1 MKKEYYLKSFVFVAF
16 LFVSTTFTA
25 LFAQNIVYTYGVS
38 SPSACDG
45 SAFIIDS
52 NQVVVNTVWAG
63 NGMIYQQGG
72 TSIDS
77 LCAGTY
83 TLTYSTSLGAS
94 TTVTFVIGSG
104 NTNPC
109 AGFSTFITTTPTS
122 SATICDGSAQIVVSG
137 GTAPYSYLWSDGSI
151 TSLPTNLCVG
161 NYICI
166 TTDANGCASNAE
178 GMVNTTSTSNDS
190 ILVFVNTTF
199 PGVPTIGTL
208 STASVEDCVLD
219 FNTVASA
226 SITGYTYP
234 SLDTVLITWT
244 LFDSLGVNVA
254 SYTIPYPMTNL
265 NSGVFSVALFV
276 FCDQKVLD
284 YTSIHIFDQI
294 YLNNAEMGITENM
307 EQTVLFNNPISNQL
321 NLTFENNT
329 VRSILLYDSKGAIVL
344 QANNIDSLNYSMDT
358 EKLQAGIYYL
368 NVTSAQSS
376 LTRKLIK

>member
-1 MKKEYYLKSFVFVAF
+1 MKKEYFLKSFVFVAF

-25 LFAQNIVYTYGVS
+25 LFAQNGVYTNGVS

-45 SAFIIDS
+45 SAYIDS
-52 NQVVVNTVWAG
+52 NLVVVNAVWAG

-72 TSIDS
+72 TFIDS

-83 TLTYSTSLGAS
+83 TLTYSTSNIGS
-94 TTVTFVIGSG
+94 TTITFIIGNG

-109 AGFSTFITTTPTS
+109 AGFSTSVTTTSTT
-122 SATICDGSAQIVVSG
+122 SATSCDGTVQIVVTGGSG
-137 GTAPYSYLWSDGSI
+137 PYVYLWSNAQIGGS
-151 TSLPTNLCVG
+151 LGNLCVG
-161 NYICI
+161 NYICV
-166 TTDANGCASNAE
+166 TTDANGCVSNAE
-178 GMVNTTSTSNDS
+178 GMVNAPTTANDS

-219 FNTVASA
+219 FNTVSSA

-244 LFDSLGVNVA
+244 LFDSLGLNVA
-254 SYTIPYPMTNL
+254 SYTIPYAMTNL

-284 YTSIHIFDQI
+284 YNTIHIFDQI
-294 YLNNAEMGITENM
+294 YLNNAEMGIIEN
-307 EQTVLFNNPISNQL
+307 QTQTILFNNPISNQL
-321 NLTFENNT
+321 NMTFDNNT
-329 VRSILLYDSKGAIVL
+329 ARSIVIYDSKGAEVFKADIV
-344 QANNIDSLNYSMDT
+344 DTFSYSIDT
-358 EKLQAGIYYL
+358 EKFYSGIYYL
-368 NVTSAQSS
+368 HVTSAQTSF
-376 LTRKLIK
+376 TAKLIK

>member
-1 MKKEYYLKSFVFVAF
+1 MKKEYFLKSFVFVAF

-25 LFAQNIVYTYGVS
+25 LFAQNSVYTNGVS

-45 SAFIIDS
+45 SAYIDS
-52 NQVVVNTVWAG
+52 NLVVVNTVWAG

-83 TLTYSTSLGAS
+83 TLTYSTSNIGS
-94 TTVTFVIGSG
+94 TTITFIIGSG

-109 AGFSTFITTTPTS
+109 AGFTTSVTTTSTTS
-122 SATICDGSAQIVVSG
+122 AVNCDGTVQIVVTGGSG
-137 GTAPYSYLWSDGSI
+137 PYSYTWSDGST
-151 TSLPTNLCVG
+151 TSLLVSICAG
-161 NYICI
+161 NYICV
-166 TTDANGCASNAE
+166 TTDANGCVSNAE
-178 GMVNTTSTSNDS
+178 GMVNASSTSNDS

-219 FNTVASA
+219 FNSVASA

-244 LFDSLGVNVA
+244 LVDTLGVNVA
-254 SYTIPYPMTNL
+254 SYTIPYAMNNL
-265 NSGVFSVALFV
+265 NAGVFAVSLIV

-284 YTSIHIFDQI
+284 YSTIHIFDQI
-294 YLNNAEMGITENM
+294 YLNNAEMGIIEN
-307 EQTVLFNNPISNQL
+307 QTQAILFNNPISNQL
-321 NLTFENNT
+321 DMTFDNNT
-329 VRSILLYDSKGAIVL
+329 ARSIVIYDSKGVEVFKADI
-344 QANNIDSLNYSMDT
+344 ADTFSYSINT
-358 EKLQAGIYYL
+358 EKFNSGIYYL
-368 NVTSAQSS
+368 NVTTSQSS
-376 LTRKLIK
+376 FTRKLVK

>member
-1 MKKEYYLKSFVFVAF
+1 MKKEYFLKSFVFVAF

-25 LFAQNIVYTYGVS
+25 LFAQNSVYTNGVS

-45 SAFIIDS
+45 SAYIDS
-52 NQVVVNTVWAG
+52 NLVVVNTVWAG

-83 TLTYSTSLGAS
+83 TLTYSTSNIGS
-94 TTVTFVIGSG
+94 TTITFIIGSG

-109 AGFSTFITTTPTS
+109 AGFTTSVTTTSTTS
-122 SATICDGSAQIVVSG
+122 AVNCDGTVQIVVTGGSG
-137 GTAPYSYLWSDGSI
+137 PYSYTWSDGST
-151 TSLPTNLCVG
+151 TSLLVSICAG
-161 NYICI
+161 NYICV
-166 TTDANGCASNAE
+166 TTDANGCVSNAE
-178 GMVNTTSTSNDS
+178 GMVNASSTSNDS

-219 FNTVASA
+219 FNSVASA

-244 LFDSLGVNVA
+244 LVDTLGVNVA
-254 SYTIPYPMTNL
+254 SYTIPYAMNNL
-265 NSGVFSVALFV
+265 NAGVFAVSLIV

-284 YTSIHIFDQI
+284 YATIHIFDQI
-294 YLNNAEMGITENM
+294 YLNNAEMGIIEN
-307 EQTVLFNNPISNQL
+307 QTQAILFNNPISNQL
-321 NLTFENNT
+321 DMTFDNNT
-329 VRSILLYDSKGAIVL
+329 ARSIVIYDSKGVEVFKADI
-344 QANNIDSLNYSMDT
+344 ADTFSYSINT
-358 EKLQAGIYYL
+358 EKFNSGIYYL
-368 NVTSAQSS
+368 NVTTSQSS
-376 LTRKLIK
+376 FTRKLVK

>member
-1 MKKEYYLKSFVFVAF
+1 MKKEYFLKSFVFVAF

-25 LFAQNIVYTYGVS
+25 LFAQNSVYTNGVS

-45 SAFIIDS
+45 SAYIDS
-52 NQVVVNTVWAG
+52 NLVVVNTVWAG

-83 TLTYSTSLGAS
+83 TLTYSTSNIGS
-94 TTVTFVIGSG
+94 TTITFIIGSG

-109 AGFSTFITTTPTS
+109 AGFTTSVTTTSTTS
-122 SATICDGSAQIVVSG
+122 AVNCDGTVQIVVTGGSG
-137 GTAPYSYLWSDGSI
+137 PYSYTWSDGST
-151 TSLPTNLCVG
+151 TSLLVSICAG
-161 NYICI
+161 NYICV
-166 TTDANGCASNAE
+166 TTDANGCVSNAE
-178 GMVNTTSTSNDS
+178 GMVNASSTSNDS

-219 FNTVASA
+219 FNSVASA

-244 LFDSLGVNVA
+244 LVDTLGVNVA
-254 SYTIPYPMTNL
+254 SYTIPYAMNNL
-265 NSGVFSVALFV
+265 NAGVFAVSLIV

-284 YTSIHIFDQI
+284 YSTIHIFDQI
-294 YLNNAEMGITENM
+294 YLNNAEMGIIEN
-307 EQTVLFNNPISNQL
+307 QTQAILFNNPISNQL
-321 NLTFENNT
+321 DMTFDNNT
-329 VRSILLYDSKGAIVL
+329 ARAIVIYDSKGVEVFKADI
-344 QANNIDSLNYSMDT
+344 ADTFSYSINT
-358 EKLQAGIYYL
+358 EKFNSGIYYL
-368 NVTSAQSS
+368 NVTTSQSS
-376 LTRKLIK
+376 FTRKLVK

>member
-1 MKKEYYLKSFVFVAF
+1 MKKEYFLKSFIFVAF

-25 LFAQNIVYTYGVS
+25 LFAQNSVYTNGVS

-45 SAFIIDS
+45 SAYIDS
-52 NQVVVNTVWAG
+52 NLVVVNTVWAG

-83 TLTYSTSLGAS
+83 TLTYSTTLGGS
-94 TTVTFVIGSG
+94 TTVTFIIGNG

-109 AGFSTFITTTPTS
+109 AGFTTSVTTTSTTS
-122 SATICDGSAQIVVSG
+122 AVNCDGTVQIVVTGGSG
-137 GTAPYSYLWSDGSI
+137 PYSYTWSDGST
-151 TSLPTNLCVG
+151 TSLLVSICAG
-161 NYICI
+161 NYICV
-166 TTDANGCASNAE
+166 TTDANGCVSNAE
-178 GMVNTTSTSNDS
+178 GMVNASSTSNDS

-219 FNTVASA
+219 FNSVASA

-244 LFDSLGVNVA
+244 LVDTLGVNVA
-254 SYTIPYPMTNL
+254 SYTIPYAMNNL
-265 NSGVFSVALFV
+265 NAGVFAVSLIV

-284 YTSIHIFDQI
+284 YATIHIFDQI
-294 YLNNAEMGITENM
+294 YLNNAEMGIIEN
-307 EQTVLFNNPISNQL
+307 QTQAILFNNPISNQL
-321 NLTFENNT
+321 DMTFDNNT
-329 VRSILLYDSKGAIVL
+329 ARSIVIYDSKGVEVFKADI
-344 QANNIDSLNYSMDT
+344 ADTFSYSINT
-358 EKLQAGIYYL
+358 EKFNSGIYYL
-368 NVTSAQSS
+368 NVTTSQSS
-376 LTRKLIK
+376 FTRKLVK

>member
-1 MKKEYYLKSFVFVAF
+1 MKKEYFLKSFVFVAF

-25 LFAQNIVYTYGVS
+25 LFAQNSVYTNGVS

-45 SAFIIDS
+45 SAYIDS
-52 NQVVVNTVWAG
+52 NLVVVNTVWAG

-83 TLTYSTSLGAS
+83 TLTYSTSNIGS
-94 TTVTFVIGSG
+94 TTITFIIGSG

-109 AGFSTFITTTPTS
+109 AGFTTSVTTTSTTS
-122 SATICDGSAQIVVSG
+122 AVNCDGTVQIVVTGGSG
-137 GTAPYSYLWSDGSI
+137 PYSYTWSDGST
-151 TSLPTNLCVG
+151 TSLLVSICAG
-161 NYICI
+161 NYICV
-166 TTDANGCASNAE
+166 TTDANGCVSNAE
-178 GMVNTTSTSNDS
+178 GIVNASSTSNDS

-219 FNTVASA
+219 FNSVASA

-244 LFDSLGVNVA
+244 LVDTLGVNVA
-254 SYTIPYPMTNL
+254 SYTIPYAMTNL
-265 NSGVFSVALFV
+265 NVGVFAVSLIV

-284 YTSIHIFDQI
+284 YTTIHIFDHI
-294 YLNNAEMGITENM
+294 YLNNAEMGIIENQK
-307 EQTVLFNNPISNQL
+307 EAILFNNPFSNQL
-321 NLTFENNT
+321 NMTFDNNT
-329 VRSILLYDSKGAIVL
+329 ARSIVIYDSKGVEVFKADNVGTF
-344 QANNIDSLNYSMDT
+344 SYSINT
-358 EKLQAGIYYL
+358 ERFNSGIYYL
-368 NVTSAQSS
+368 NVTTAQSS
-376 LTRKLIK
+376 FTRKLVK